1 MQKLKAKVPHQVQ
14 IVEIP
19 ELNPTEIESKSDTIC
34 VFVNIR
40 FLLLLEILRFQK
52 IT

>member
-14 IVEIP
+14 IVQIP
-19 ELNPTEIESKSDTIC
+19 ELNPSEIESKSDTIR
-34 VFVNIR
+34 VFVNLR
-40 FLLLLEILRFQK
+40 FLLLLKIPHFQK